1 VLTPL
6 RAGRRVDPFSKK
18 DWYEVK
24 APSMFSSRN
33 VGKTLVTRTQG
44 TKVAPRYGLLA
55 RCADTLVAA
64 SRLFQPAIL
73 FAWSTRGNLTRSWVL
88 QIASDGLKGRVFDV
102 SLADLQKVR
111 SRSERQK
118 APRRL
123 QITQVAE
130 RSATREL

>member
-1 VLTPL
+1 M
-6 RAGRRVDPFSKK
+6 AGCSVDPFSKK

-44 TKVAPRYGLLA
+44 TKV
-55 RCADTLVAA
+55 RCSLCHGMFTVPCLRCTFDWGAE
-64 SRLFQPAIL
+64 
-73 FAWSTRGNLTRSWVL
+73 RSCWWRT

-111 SRSERQK
+111 WC
-118 APRRL
+118 L
-123 QITQVAE
+123 Q
-130 RSATREL
+130 